1 MVTSPVHSE
10 HELHEDY
17 ARSDMKP
24 ILLHRLA
31 AAFCMLGSGL
41 ALGDSAALA
50 QSDRAVGAPADMV
63 LRNGAIY
70 TVDAARSWADAI
82 AVRDGRIVYVGS
94 NTGLGALVGA
104 NTQVHD
110 LRGRMVLPGM
120 HDAHIHPISG
130 GIEALGCDLNAGKTA
145 AEYVAIVRQCAAT
158 KPQDPWILGGG
169 WLMSVFGPGAMP
181 SRALL
186 DAVVPDRPVL
196 LWSTDGHT
204 GWANSKALAIA
215 GITRDSPDP
224 PDGRI
229 DRDPQTGE
237 PIGSLQEGAAS
248 LVDKFAPPPSPEK
261 RMDGLR
267 FTVQRL
273 NAYGITGLQDASVTL
288 PDLETF
294 AALDQAGGL
303 TLHAVVA
310 QWWERAE
317 GLEQVAVMEQRRGQ
331 FTRGHVRATSVK
343 IMQDGVMENYT
354 AALLEPYLVAGSPR
368 GIPMIEPETLKRIV
382 TALDARGFQV
392 HFHAIGDAAVRQ
404 CLDAVQAARAG
415 NGPSGLRHH
424 IAHLQLIDPADIPRF
439 RELGVVANFQPLWA
453 YADPYITELTLPFL
467 GPERTGRM
475 YPIGAVHAS
484 GAVVAFGSDWSVSSA
499 NPFEQIEVAVR
510 RVDPTLA
517 RGEAFGP
524 EQRLPLPEAIAAF
537 TINAAYVNG
546 AERDAG
552 SIEVGKSADLVV
564 LDQNLFTIEP
574 GAISDTKVLLTLFE
588 GKPVYGD
595 PDKL

>member
-1 MVTSPVHSE
+1 
-10 HELHEDY
+10 
-17 ARSDMKP
+17 MKP
-24 ILLHRLA
+24 ILFRRLA
-31 AAFCMLGSGL
+31 VALRLLGPAL
-41 ALGDSAALA
+41 ALVAPGAFA
-50 QSDRAVGAPADMV
+50 QSEHAAVAPADLV
-63 LRNGAIY
+63 LRNGAVY
-70 TVDAARSWADAI
+70 TVDAARSWAEAV
-82 AVRDGRIVYVGS
+82 AVRDGRIVYVG
-94 NTGLGALVGA
+94 NNAGLGALVGA
-104 NTQVHD
+104 KTRVLD
-110 LRGRMVLPGM
+110 LHGRMVMPGM
-120 HDAHIHPISG
+120 QDAHIHPISG
-130 GIEALGCDLNAGKTA
+130 GIEALGCNLNDGKTA
-145 AEYVAIVRQCAAT
+145 AEYVAIVKTCAAS
-158 KPQDPWILGGG
+158 KPQDSWVLGGG
-169 WLMSVFGPGAMP
+169 WLMSAFGPGAMP
-181 SRALL
+181 SRVLL

-215 GITRDSPDP
+215 GITRDTADP

-229 DRDPQTGE
+229 DRDPKTGE

-248 LVDKFAPPPSPEK
+248 LVDKFAPPASPEK

-267 FTVQRL
+267 YTVQRL

-288 PDLETF
+288 PDLETY

-317 GLEQVAVMEQRRGQ
+317 GLEQIAVMEQRRGQ
-331 FTRGHVRATSVK
+331 FTRGHVRATAVK
-343 IMQDGVMENYT
+343 ILQDGVMENYT
-354 AALLEPYLVAGSPR
+354 AALLEPYLVDGSPR
-368 GIPMIEPETLKRIV
+368 GIPMIEPQALKQVV
-382 TALDARGFQV
+382 TVLDAKGFQV
-392 HFHAIGDAAVRQ
+392 HFHAIGDAATRQ

-453 YADPYITELTLPFL
+453 FADAYINELTLPFL
-467 GPERTGRM
+467 GKERTERM
-475 YPIGAVHAS
+475 YPIGSVHAS
-484 GAVVAFGSDWSVSSA
+484 GAVIAFGSDWSVSSA

-510 RVDPTLA
+510 RVDPA
-517 RGEAFGP
+517 IANGEAFVP

-546 AERDAG
+546 AERDSG

-564 LDQNLFTIEP
+564 LDQNLFAIDP

-588 GKPVYGD
+588 GKPVYGELG
-595 PDKL
+595 KL